1 MTKLP
6 LSISLAIRRRG
17 FVGSLLAAAALLA
30 PTALVQA
37 QGGKGPIRTGVD
49 ATFAPHAMP
58 RLGGGLEGFNIDLGN
73 EIAKRLGRPIE
84 IEGTQF
90 SGLVPG
96 LNAGKYDFILAPT
109 TLTEERAKTMLFTE
123 GYLDTDYMFVQKK
136 AAKPIASL
144 EDTKGMT
151 ISVNKGSAYESW
163 AKANA
168 DKYGFKY
175 AIYDTNA
182 DAVQA
187 VISGRAD
194 ANLAGNT
201 VSQWAAKQN
210 NQVKTSYRI
219 KTGLVWAIPFR
230 KDDTAARNEVSMAIK
245 CLKSDGTLAK
255 LHEKWFGEKPAADS
269 ATATIAPGHGHPG
282 APGYDAAPVKPT
294 C

>member
-6 LSISLAIRRRG
+6 ITACIPASAFFCGLFAAAVLTVAP
-17 FVGSLLAAAALLA
+17 AAAL
-30 PTALVQA
+30 A
-37 QGGKGPIRTGVD
+37 QNKAPIRTAVD

-58 RLGGGLEGFNIDLGN
+58 KLGGGMEGFNIDLGN
-73 EIAKRLGRPIE
+73 EIAKRLGRSIE

-109 TLTEERAKTMLFTE
+109 TLTEERAKAMLFTE

-136 AAKPIASL
+136 AAKAITSL
-144 EDTKGMT
+144 EETKGMT

-163 AKANA
+163 AKTNA
-168 DKYGFKY
+168 PKYGFKY
-175 AIYDTNA
+175 DVYDTNA

-230 KDDTAARNEVSMAIK
+230 NDDVAGRNQVSMAIK
-245 CLKSDGTLAK
+245 CMKSDGTLGK

-269 ATATIAPGHGHPG
+269 TTATVAPGHGHPG
-282 APGYDAAPVKPT
+282 MIGYDAAAVTLK